1 MKIPSLD
8 QSRSIAADG
17 GVQVRGK
24 AEKPVSSDH
33 VQLTNLSA
41 YLAAAQ
47 SDSPVRLGKLSQLGK
62 SVASGGYHVDAGLVS
77 HSIIE
82 DSLRAVRA

>member
-1 MKIPSLD
+1 MKIPSLG
-8 QSRSIAADG
+8 QSGSIAAG
-17 GVQVRGK
+17 AGVRERGT
-24 AEKPVSSDH
+24 AEKSHASDH

-47 SDSPVRLGKLSQLGK
+47 SDSPARLGKLFQLNQAV
-62 SVASGGYHVDAGLVS
+62 SSGGYHVDAGLVS

-82 DSLRAVRA
+82 DSLRAIGA